1 MYRQPL
7 SGSPQKGRVKETVW
21 VTYMASKTVIQ
32 LIMILFISLP
42 TNLSVACPPPY
53 RGGAGGEASKVLG
66 QLVRLGFDVTVFTPA
81 AYQRRRL
88 RRPSM
93 ELSSRGGLRT

>member
-1 MYRQPL
+1 MGDIHGKQNCYTVEIMSYFLFL
-7 SGSPQKGRVKETVW
+7 SPPTFQW
-21 VTYMASKTVIQ
+21 LAP
-32 LIMILFISLP
+32 LP
-42 TNLSVACPPPY
+42 T
-53 RGGAGGEASKVLG
+53 GEGLGERPKVLG